1 MNAALTPSHVAES
14 GLPRMQATR
23 SPERSTGRIRKT
35 SLSSGSAA
43 IASRSP
49 TSTSRSA
56 HVGST
61 AGISSSSAALSSAR
75 RAQYGGGDDRLV
87 LDIGAR
93 VTKIGHSN
101 EARPRSVVWSLR
113 NATPTER
120 ATDSS
125 CGGMLWS
132 ADIARCKDDT
142 NRKVIEYKLKGRIKF
157 LLRNLFYQILTQD
170 PKDRKI
176 TIVHNAFMPTIVQE
190 VLQEVLF
197 SNLRVASVSFV
208 PSHLMS
214 AIAIGRSCSLIIDMG
229 YEQTSLI
236 PIHLWRPL
244 THRYTLVSPKAAR
257 RVSQRL
263 RALLL
268 HFATYTAPLSSS
280 STAGSSFSATIQSS
294 TSTHPSGQ
302 TKIPANLLDD
312 DFLDEIKAEV
322 LTVGPVLGYENVE
335 KTPTKRDGQWKS
347 RQAFSTIPEEDDLEW
362 IEVLRKRYSREKCST
377 ADISIEVPPE
387 PSPPL
392 TAATQPATLFYSA
405 HPQPNRQGRGRIRIP
420 GWVRERAIDVLFEQ
434 GDEDELSLT
443 EMVLDALLKLP
454 IDTRQVMSNNIYLTG
469 GTAMIPGLAHRLR
482 LELIATLRS
491 AEVQAIQNSIS
502 LISLDRPTNGARTSK
517 ANVDQDTATRSA
529 KTSTAT
535 STAAGADQSFTS
547 AQDDAADETFVTT
560 VEEEGM
566 SSAPTK
572 PHSDVHIPLTYLTK
586 YIPIVPLAEHIAV
599 VNDHAPRL
607 DTKGKSTSGKAPS
620 FPVNLVAWTG
630 ASLINSLRIDS
641 TTQILREE
649 YEEAQAEL
657 MRRRKEVEGEQ
668 ITFDDKRPGLGMK
681 RASFLGS
688 VSGLDLG
695 TFGPL
700 SGARNKFSAGPSGS
714 ASHPRSPT
722 SAKGTPE

>member
-1 MNAALTPSHVAES
+1 MQPS
-14 GLPRMQATR
+14 R
-23 SPERSTGRIRKT
+23 SPERSTSRIRKT
-35 SLSSGSAA
+35 SLSSSSAA

-56 HVGST
+56 YQGST
-61 AGISSSSAALSSAR
+61 AGISSFSTTLSSAR

-120 ATDSS
+120 AMDST
-125 CGGMLWS
+125 CGGMIWS
-132 ADIARCKDDT
+132 TDIARCKDDT
-142 NRKVIEYKLKGRIKF
+142 NREVVEYKLRGRLKF

-170 PKDRKI
+170 PKARKI

-197 SNLRVASVSFV
+197 LNLRVASVSFV

-214 AIAIGRSCSLIIDMG
+214 AIAIGRSCTLVIDMG

-268 HFATYTAPLSSS
+268 HFATYTPPPPSSHTTG
-280 STAGSSFSATIQSS
+280 STFSATMQSGSS
-294 TSTHPSGQ
+294 TSRSGQ
-302 TKIPANLLDD
+302 SKIPADLLDD
-312 DFLDEIKAEV
+312 DFLDEIKAKV
-322 LTVGPVLGYENVE
+322 LTVGHVLRHENVE
-335 KTPTKRDGQWKS
+335 KTQTVRDNQWKT
-347 RQAFSTIPEEDDLEW
+347 RQPFSTIPEEDDLEW
-362 IEVLRKRYSREKCST
+362 IEVLRKQYSGEKCAT

-405 HPQPNRQGRGRIRIP
+405 HTHPIRQGRGRIRIP
-420 GWVRERAIDVLFEQ
+420 GWVRERAIEVLFEQ
-434 GDEDELSLT
+434 GDDDELSLT
-443 EMVLDALLKLP
+443 EMILDALLKLP
-454 IDTRQVMSNNIYLTG
+454 IDTRQVMANNIYLTG

-482 LELIATLRS
+482 LELIATLRA
-491 AEVQAIQNSIS
+491 AEVQAIENSIS
-502 LISLDRPTNGARTSK
+502 LISLDRPTNGARTNKSH
-517 ANVDQDTATRSA
+517 ADQDTIARNA

-535 STAAGADQSFTS
+535 STSAGNDESFTS

-560 VEEEGM
+560 AEDEGI
-566 SSAPTK
+566 SPATTK
-572 PHSDVHIPLTYLTK
+572 GRSQVRDKLTYLTK
-586 YIPIVPLAEHIAV
+586 YIPIVSLVQHIAV

-607 DTKGKSTSGKAPS
+607 DTKGKSISGKAPS

-641 TTQILREE
+641 TNQIFREE
-649 YEEAQAEL
+649 FEENQAEIL
-657 MRRRKEVEGEQ
+657 RRRKEIEGEQ
-668 ITFDDKRPGLGMK
+668 ITFDDKNGRPGLGMK

-714 ASHPRSPT
+714 ASHPLSPT
-722 SAKGTPE
+722 SAKATPE

>member
-1 MNAALTPSHVAES
+1 MQPS
-14 GLPRMQATR
+14 R

-35 SLSSGSAA
+35 SLSSSSAA

-49 TSTSRSA
+49 KSTSRST

-101 EARPRSVVWSLR
+101 EARPRSIIWSLR

-120 ATDSS
+120 AIDSS

-142 NRKVIEYKLKGRIKF
+142 NRKVVEYKLRGRLKF

-214 AIAIGRSCSLIIDMG
+214 AIAIGRSCTLVIDMG
-229 YEQTSLI
+229 YEQASMI

-268 HFATYTAPLSSS
+268 HFAAYTPPLSSN
-280 STAGSSFSATIQSS
+280 STTGSSFSATIHSS
-294 TSTHPSGQ
+294 ASTPRSGQ
-302 TKIPANLLDD
+302 TKIPADLLDD

-322 LTVGPVLGYENVE
+322 LTVGPVLEHENVS
-335 KTPTKRDGQWKS
+335 KAHTTRDTQWKS
-347 RQAFSTIPEEDDLEW
+347 RQPFSTIPEEDDLEW
-362 IEVLRKRYSREKCST
+362 MEVLRKRYSGEKCT
-377 ADISIEVPPE
+377 TVDISIEVPPE

-405 HPQPNRQGRGRIRIP
+405 HPQPTHQGRGRIRIP

-434 GDEDELSLT
+434 GDDDELSLT

-454 IDTRQVMSNNIYLTG
+454 IDTRQVMANNIYLTG

-502 LISLDRPTNGARTSK
+502 LISLDRPTNGARISK
-517 ANVDQDTATRSA
+517 V
-529 KTSTAT
+529 
-535 STAAGADQSFTS
+535 GY
-547 AQDDAADETFVTT
+547 V
-560 VEEEGM
+560 
-566 SSAPTK
+566 
-572 PHSDVHIPLTYLTK
+572 
-586 YIPIVPLAEHIAV
+586 PIVSLAQHIAV

-607 DTKGKSTSGKAPS
+607 DTKGRSISGKAPS

-649 YEEAQAEL
+649 YEEIQTEL
-657 MRRRKEVEGEQ
+657 TRRRKEVEGEQ

-714 ASHPRSPT
+714 ASHPLSPT
-722 SAKGTPE
+722 SSKGPPE